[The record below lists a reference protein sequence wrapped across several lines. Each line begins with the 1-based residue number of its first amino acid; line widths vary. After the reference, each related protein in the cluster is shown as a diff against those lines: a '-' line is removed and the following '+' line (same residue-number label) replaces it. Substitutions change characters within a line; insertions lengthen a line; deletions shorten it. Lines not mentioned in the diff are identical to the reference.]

1 MTEEETRRVALEFV
15 EYQRLAVAGITAVR
29 HIRFDHATEGH
40 RDLWVVCFATKVFA
54 GVAEYP
60 REVIVEVRDDTGE
73 ARVFGSSPRWG
84 MTWTGR

>member
-1 MTEEETRRVALEFV
+1 MTEEETRRVALKFV
-15 EYQRLAVAGITAVR
+15 EHQRLPVAGITAVR
-29 HIRFDHATEGH
+29 HIRFDHPTEGL

-73 ARVFGSSPRWG
+73 ARVFGSAPREE
-84 MTWTGR
+84 TP